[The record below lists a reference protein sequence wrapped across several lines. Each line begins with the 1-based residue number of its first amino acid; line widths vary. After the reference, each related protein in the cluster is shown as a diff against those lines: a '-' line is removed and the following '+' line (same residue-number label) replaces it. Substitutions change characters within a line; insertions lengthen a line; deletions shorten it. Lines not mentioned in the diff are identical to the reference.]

1 MCFCRNKFDKMYV
14 VYIMWDLHPFT
25 LISLV
30 NVLEKITMSIS
41 ERDGLS

>member
-1 MCFCRNKFDKMYV
+1 MGFCRNKLDKMYA
-14 VYIMWDLHPFT
+14 VYIMWDLRPFT